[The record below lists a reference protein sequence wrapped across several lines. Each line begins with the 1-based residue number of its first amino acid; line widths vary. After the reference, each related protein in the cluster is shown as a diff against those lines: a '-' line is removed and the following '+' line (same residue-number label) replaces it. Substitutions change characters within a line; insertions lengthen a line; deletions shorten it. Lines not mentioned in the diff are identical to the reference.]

1 MKNIK
6 ISKPTLIKVRKI
18 KNING
23 VLIPIYFNK
32 ISLFKAKRIFIVRGN
47 KGFIRG
53 RHAHKKCTQIILQI
67 AGETDIKII
76 NKKKSKFTLN
86 SSQNRMLRI
95 PPMNWV
101 DITFKKNNSSFLVLC
116 DENFSRKEYIYNFK
130 SFQKKIRSNV

>member
-6 ISKPTLIKVRKI
+6 ISKPTIIKVKKI

-23 VLIPIYFNK
+23 ILIPIYFNR
-32 ISLFKAKRIFIVRGN
+32 INLFKAKRIFIVRGN
-47 KGFIRG
+47 KGFVRG
-53 RHAHKKCTQIILQI
+53 QHAHKKCTQIILQI
-67 AGETDIKII
+67 EGETDIRII

-86 SSQNRMLRI
+86 SSQNKMLRI

-116 DENFSRKEYIYNFK
+116 DKNFSRKEYIYNFET
-130 SFQKKIRSNV
+130 FQKKIRSNV

>member
-6 ISKPTLIKVRKI
+6 ISEPTLIKVRKI

-67 AGETDIKII
+67 EGETDIKII

-86 SSQNRMLRI
+86 SSQNKMLRI

-116 DENFSRKEYIYNFK
+116 DEYFSRKEYIYNFT